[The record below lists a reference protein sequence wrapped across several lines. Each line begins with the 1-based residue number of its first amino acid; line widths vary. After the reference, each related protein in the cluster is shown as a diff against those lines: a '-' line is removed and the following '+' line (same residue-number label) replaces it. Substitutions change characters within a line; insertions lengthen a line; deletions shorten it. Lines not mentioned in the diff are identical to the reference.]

1 MRGGTAEEDGQ
12 SLGGTAEEDGQALG
26 EAAEEHGQAL
36 GGNMSLFI
44 KTSCPPPP
52 CLLTSLPPYIPAIV
66 IIQIL
71 PAVNIYFFSR
81 GL

>member
-36 GGNMSLFI
+36 GGNISLFI
-44 KTSCPPPP
+44 KTSCLPPLA
-52 CLLTSLPPYIPAIV
+52 LLTS
-66 IIQIL
+66 
-71 PAVNIYFFSR
+71 
-81 GL
+81 